1 MRRNEPGAQV
11 AGQLFIFLRWGITS
25 MNMVL
30 GDALSLL
37 LFRLHSGRLLG
48 INLLKVNEIIPCPT
62 LTKMPSRHPHV
73 RGVATLRGSALTVID
88 LARAIGERGGSD
100 DGEGCLIVTELSRSR
115 QGLHVHSVERIVQCS
130 TRDVRPPPSGAG
142 TRAFITGVTQI
153 DGNIVQILDI
163 EKVLHEI
170 APAPLEEI
178 SEQLLSVEERRL
190 LQGRRVLV
198 VDDSQ
203 VALQQT
209 LITLRKL
216 DLDCQAVRSAASA
229 LEVLRTE
236 REEGRPIEVLV
247 SDIEM
252 PEMDGYALVQQ
263 IRKDAELGETYVLLH
278 TSLDSTMNTE
288 KARAVGANDV
298 LTKFSSVDLSKALL
312 LAFQRLHG

>member
-1 MRRNEPGAQV
+1 M
-11 AGQLFIFLRWGITS
+11 
-25 MNMVL
+25 
-30 GDALSLL
+30 
-37 LFRLHSGRLLG
+37 
-48 INLLKVNEIIPCPT
+48 
-62 LTKMPSRHPHV
+62 
-73 RGVATLRGSALTVID
+73 
-88 LARAIGERGGSD
+88 
-100 DGEGCLIVTELSRSR
+100 
-115 QGLHVHSVERIVQCS
+115 
-130 TRDVRPPPSGAG
+130 
-142 TRAFITGVTQI
+142 
-153 DGNIVQILDI
+153 
-163 EKVLHEI
+163 
-170 APAPLEEI
+170 
-178 SEQLLSVEERRL
+178 
-190 LQGRRVLV
+190 LV